1 MTENEKLEF
10 FGDDSIKELVV
21 ELWGGVF
28 EASNKLI
35 KDTKIFGFQEIG
47 IIPDPNV
54 HQMINSLALISN
66 MLEIMLTLSQTGQVD
81 TEDTR
86 LIFNAKQ
93 QILMMEQIASALNN
107 DDRASYDEAVE
118 RLQKQAP
125 I

>member
-1 MTENEKLEF
+1 MTEDEKLEF

-35 KDTKIFGFQEIG
+35 RDTQIFGFQEIG

-54 HQMINSLALISN
+54 HQMLNSLALIGS
-66 MLEIMLTLSQTGQVD
+66 MLELMLTLSQAGQVD
-81 TEDTR
+81 IEDTR

>member
-1 MTENEKLEF
+1 MTEDEKLEF

-21 ELWGGVF
+21 ELWAGVF

-35 KDTKIFGFQEIG
+35 RDTQIFGFQEIG

-54 HQMINSLALISN
+54 HQMLNSLALIDS
-66 MLEIMLTLSQTGQVD
+66 MLELMLTLSQTGQVD
-81 TEDTR
+81 IEDTR

-107 DDRASYDEAVE
+107 DDRVSYDQAVK
-118 RLQKQAP
+118 RLQTQAQ